1 MSERSGVTGKTPH
14 QVARADSLRE
24 ITDAKLVRGGIIDL
38 CAYLQEFWKN
48 DILLTAPEESR
59 GRPEQLVRRELGRSG
74 SRSDPGVPPIGAP
87 GWGNGPG

>member
-1 MSERSGVTGKTPH
+1 MSEHSGVTGKTPH

-24 ITDAKLVRGGIIDL
+24 ITDA
-38 CAYLQEFWKN
+38 
-48 DILLTAPEESR
+48 TPEESR

-87 GWGNGPG
+87 GGGNGPG